1 MQALILA
8 AGMGTRL
15 RPITETTPK
24 SLVEVNGTPLLVN
37 ALDCLSDRDID
48 EVLIVIGDK
57 KDLVINKIGH
67 QYKGMN
73 IVYIE
78 NPIYQIT
85 NNVYS
90 LWLVRNYIHSDI
102 VMLECDL
109 YYNRMLIDLAFSK
122 KADCVMMVS
131 PFDEKTMDGTVVR
144 VNSDE
149 VVSSLLIKRDQDLS
163 LDYVNMYKTV
173 NIYTF
178 TKDFICNKFM
188 PAIDTYIRTQGV
200 NSYYELVLGSLI
212 YYKNSKIEAVVV
224 DSSLWSEIDNIEDLK
239 QAERKFN

>member
-1 MQALILA
+1 
-8 AGMGTRL
+8 
-15 RPITETTPK
+15 
-24 SLVEVNGTPLLVN
+24 
-37 ALDCLSDRDID
+37 
-48 EVLIVIGDK
+48 
-57 KDLVINKIGH
+57 
-67 QYKGMN
+67 
-73 IVYIE
+73 
-78 NPIYQIT
+78 
-85 NNVYS
+85 
-90 LWLVRNYIHSDI
+90 
-102 VMLECDL
+102 
-109 YYNRMLIDLAFSK
+109 
-122 KADCVMMVS
+122 MMVS

-178 TKDFICNKFM
+178 AKDFICNKFM